1 MAGSNFALLENWQR
15 GISKTSNTPCVF
27 ISHKKEDEEAAIQ
40 IGKYLTDIA
49 DINIYLDINDFELK
63 EAVSLENDEKIV
75 DSIKKGLECSTHLL
89 CLISDKTRL
98 SWWVPYE
105 IGFAENED
113 IDITSLKLKNV
124 DDIPS
129 YLKIKRSIFKK
140 EDFYKYICEIK
151 PLAKYF
157 YRENYNTLTSAD
169 NTIIEKYID

>member
-1 MAGSNFALLENWQR
+1 MAGSNFALLENWQC
-15 GISKTSNTPCVF
+15 GISKTSSKPCVF

-40 IGKYLTDIA
+40 IGKYLTDFA

-151 PLAKYF
+151 PLAKYS
-157 YRENYNTLTSAD
+157 YRENYNTITSAD
-169 NTIIEKYID
+169 NSIIEKYID

>member
-1 MAGSNFALLENWQR
+1 M
-15 GISKTSNTPCVF
+15 
-27 ISHKKEDEEAAIQ
+27 
-40 IGKYLTDIA
+40 
-49 DINIYLDINDFELK
+49 
-63 EAVSLENDEKIV
+63 
-75 DSIKKGLECSTHLL
+75 

-129 YLKIKRSIFKK
+129 YLKIRRSIFKK

-151 PLAKYF
+151 PLAKY
-157 YRENYNTLTSAD
+157 YLGNRVLVVKTLEEND
-169 NTIIEKYID
+169 G